1 MLERGMRLDPIPQTI
16 FLHNLK
22 KMRDVVDF
30 VDLTMIIHFF
40 LNILDIAEVETPT
53 CRATSAKGTP

>member
-22 KMRDVVDF
+22 KMRNVVDF
-30 VDLTMIIHFF
+30 VDIIINLV